1 VVWDFRKAEAALAQ
15 LENREVEPPAP
26 EGEDK
31 DKEAD
36 EEEEVITGEV
46 VSIYSYASKFTPM
59 FVLLITDLRS
69 RAQCIVVSTR
79 KLEVPSISDGTAQS
93 FYFSPM

>member
-1 VVWDFRKAEAALAQ
+1 
-15 LENREVEPPAP
+15 VEPTAP

-36 EEEEVITGEV
+36 EEEEVITEEV

-59 FVLLITDLRS
+59 FVLLVTDFRS
-69 RAQCIVVSTR
+69 LAYVLCYQ
-79 KLEVPSISDGTAQS
+79 LEHWKFLSGTAQS
-93 FYFSPM
+93 FFHQCDHDHDFW